1 MLFDFDDDNRS
12 LSIKKSASKNIK
24 FEKQFDNNSQ
34 ERQMIDSRQKETIDQ
49 SEQKGIQVKC
59 LPCEQYPIFNNNH

>member
-1 MLFDFDDDNRS
+1 MLFDFDDDKRS

-34 ERQMIDSRQKETIDQ
+34 ERQLMGERGQKDRETN
-49 SEQKGIQVKC
+49 E
-59 LPCEQYPIFNNNH
+59 